1 MNILALDDE
10 RLILDDMLVTLKQV
24 FNSAE
29 NEVVGFETSDDALNY
44 MLDLKAHGEI
54 LDYAFLDINLRGV
67 TGIEFAK
74 TLKEVQPDTKI
85 VFCTAYSE
93 YAYDAYK
100 LHASGYLLKP
110 VEAAQVVETLESINR
125 DWKSQTTIAPK
136 EIRVQTFGNFELFID
151 NRPVAF
157 QREKAKE
164 LFAYL
169 IDRNGAA
176 ITTGEIVSILWED
189 RPNDKATVNQA
200 HAVISSMK
208 KTLKELGAGNII
220 IKTWNHIAVDISK
233 IKCDVYD
240 FYKGDIIA
248 INSYRGEYMAQYSWA
263 EMTNAD
269 LMEKS
274 RR

>member
-10 RLILDDMLVTLKQV
+10 RLILDDMLAELVKV
-24 FNSAE
+24 FDE
-29 NEVVGFETSDDALNY
+29 DEIVGFETAEAAMNY
-44 MLDLKAHGEI
+44 ANDLEAHGAT
-54 LDYAFLDINLRGV
+54 LDYAFVDINLRGI

-74 TLKEVQPDTKI
+74 KLKDVQHETKI

-100 LHASGYLLKP
+100 MHASGYLLKP
-110 VEAAQVVETLESINR
+110 VEAAQIVETLEAIDK
-125 DWKSQTTIAPK
+125 DWRNSENIAPK
-136 EIRVQTFGNFELFID
+136 DIRVQTFGNFDVFID
-151 NRPVAF
+151 NKQVAF

-189 RPNDKATVNQA
+189 RPSDKTTLNQA
-200 HAVISSMK
+200 HTIISSLK

-220 IKTWNHIAVDISK
+220 IKTWNHIAIDTSK
-233 IKCDVYD
+233 LKCDVYD
-240 FYKGDIIA
+240 FYKGDAIA
-248 INSYRGEYMAQYSWA
+248 VNSYRGEYMAQYSWA

-274 RR
+274 HR